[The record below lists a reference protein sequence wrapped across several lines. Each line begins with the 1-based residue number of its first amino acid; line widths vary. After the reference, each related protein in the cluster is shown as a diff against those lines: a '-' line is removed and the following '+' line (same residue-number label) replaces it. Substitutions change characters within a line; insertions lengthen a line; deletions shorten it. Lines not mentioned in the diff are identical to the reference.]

1 MKLNLTSLPARPL
14 RSWAGPA
21 VGLVVAAVAATALA
35 STGSPD
41 VTRARVEDSLT
52 PAFTNLYLQ
61 QQQLLGH
68 RGVTAASVQA
78 SSSCD
83 RGGASVADVGAGSDW
98 ICMVT
103 WNDDTATQQTGKF
116 ELQIHSSSCYT
127 ANGPAS
133 LLGSFTLT
141 DTSGRE
147 VPNPVNAF
155 DVCFDPDA

>member
-1 MKLNLTSLPARPL
+1 MKLNLTSVKNRPL
-14 RSWAGPA
+14 RSWAKPA
-21 VGLVVAAVAATALA
+21 VGLVVAAVAATTLA

-41 VTRARVEDSLT
+41 VTRVRVENSLT
-52 PAFTNLYLQ
+52 PAFSNLYVQ

-68 RGVTAASVQA
+68 PGVSPASMRTG
-78 SSSCD
+78 SSCD

-103 WNDDTATQQTGKF
+103 WTNDTAKTQTGKF
-116 ELQIHSSSCYT
+116 ELQVHASSCYT

-133 LLGSFTLT
+133 LVGSFTIA
-141 DTSGRE
+141 DTAGRE

-155 DVCFDPDA
+155 DGCFDPDA

>member
-1 MKLNLTSLPARPL
+1 MKLDLTSVKNRPL
-14 RSWAGPA
+14 RAWAKPA
-21 VGLVVAAVAATALA
+21 AGLLAVAVAATALA
-35 STGSPD
+35 STGGPD
-41 VTRARVEDSLT
+41 VTRPRVENSLT
-52 PAFTNLYLQ
+52 PAFSNLYVQ

-68 RGVTAASVQA
+68 PRVTPASMQA

-98 ICMVT
+98 NCMVT
-103 WNDDTATQQTGKF
+103 WNDDTATSQTGKF
-116 ELQIHSSSCYT
+116 ELQVHANSCYT

-133 LLGSFTLT
+133 LVGSFTVV
-141 DTSGRE
+141 DTNGRE